1 MPAPVLHCTVRRTE
15 STLELLNALF
25 TLSDDP
31 GFEPL
36 LLDTWSPGAPAEEE
50 HDMACLAALLDEP
63 LALRRPRTGHTPSKR
78 LTWHCSIR
86 SSPSTALTEDD
97 WYDLALDVLD
107 ATGIDPAGDSTA
119 CRWAAL
125 QTAEDRIDIVATVV
139 RQDGRWARLHNDE
152 VFARFACEKFSRARA
167 ASVR

>member
-1 MPAPVLHCTVRRTE
+1 MHAPRLHCTVQRTE
-15 STLELLNALF
+15 NTLALLNSLF
-25 TLSDDP
+25 TLGDDQD
-31 GFEPL
+31 FEPV
-36 LLDTWSPGAPAEEE
+36 LLDTWSPGPPAEEE
-50 HDMACLAALLDEP
+50 HNMACLAALLDEP
-63 LALRRPRTGHTPSKR
+63 LALRRPRTGRTPSKR

-86 SSPSTALTEDD
+86 SSPPAALTEGD

-107 ATGIDPAGDSTA
+107 ATGIDPTGDSAA

-152 VFARFACEKFSRARA
+152 VFARFACEKYSRERA
-167 ASVR
+167 ASRR